1 MDLELSGKRI
11 LVTGSGSG
19 IGKATA
25 EAFLKEGAKLIVHGL
40 TRDEVTACID
50 ELSPLGEVSGLEGD
64 LAKPEDATA
73 LCEFALSAGDIDC
86 LLYTSPSPRDRQKSR
101 MPSSA

>member
-40 TRDEVTACID
+40 T
-50 ELSPLGEVSGLEGD
+50 LSL
-64 LAKPEDATA
+64 
-73 LCEFALSAGDIDC
+73 IHI
-86 LLYTSPSPRDRQKSR
+86 
-101 MPSSA
+101 